1 MLQRRIWIIGI
12 ALVTVLLVSAFVAA
26 QPMQGTEAT
35 LVVSTGEATVIQ
47 TGAVPL
53 LSSKSS
59 VSLSAGQ
66 ALAVYTGDKISLGKE
81 SMGELRLH
89 GGSVIDLA
97 GGTSLEVTELNTNE
111 NTYRVRL
118 NLLAGRTVSRVVKA
132 LGIGDAFE
140 IRTPSSTASVRGTVF
155 TVAVIAPDAT
165 YFSCDEG
172 VVHIVM
178 GDQSVDIR
186 AGEEV
191 DAVVGRPL
199 LVQPQAG
206 PEPTAVPAPIT
217 HLAPTAVPPTP
228 QPIPTVIPAPVAH
241 EKSADKAVSEVI
253 VATANPVISK
263 DPLAEP
269 TADTDNPAPGDN
281 PDPEKDKPENLPN
294 SPSQVPGN
302 TPADTPGNGNPPDAG
317 GIPPGQGGTPPGQEN
332 KPPND
337 NNGNGGGGGKKD

>member
-1 MLQRRIWIIGI
+1 MLRRRIWIIGI
-12 ALVTVLLVSAFVAA
+12 ALVTVLLVSAFVVA
-26 QPMQGTEAT
+26 QPVQGTEAT
-35 LVVSTGEATVIQ
+35 LVISTGEATVIQ
-47 TGAVPL
+47 PGAVPL
-53 LSSKSS
+53 VSSKSS
-59 VSLSAGQ
+59 VSVSAGQ
-66 ALAVYTGDKISLGKE
+66 ALAVYTGDKISLGKG
-81 SMGELRLH
+81 SIGELRLY
-89 GGSVIDLA
+89 GGSVVDLA

-118 NLLAGRTVSRVVKA
+118 NLLAGRTMSRVVKA

-178 GDQSVDIR
+178 GDQNVDIY

-199 LVQPQAG
+199 LVRLQTG

-217 HLAPTAVPPTP
+217 RLAPTP
-228 QPIPTVIPAPVAH
+228 QPTPTAIPAPIVRG
-241 EKSADKAVSEVI
+241 KSADKAVSEVI
-253 VATANPVISK
+253 VAAANPIISK
-263 DPLAEP
+263 DPLAGP
-269 TADTDNPAPGDN
+269 TTDANNPAPSDT